1 MAAAAAFAPAP
12 CLRLKPTYSTLRF
25 LSLYPRPTTLVPQS
39 KPPHLIFPPSLPRR
53 RRSFCT
59 VVAAALHSGGTKP
72 EISETWKAE
81 TRAGEFRKKLKVV
94 DIKGGPDEGLDRLGQ
109 TLVVTGWVRT
119 FRVQSSVTF
128 IEVNVTQ
135 IIV

>member
-12 CLRLKPTYSTLRF
+12 SLRLKPTYSTLRF

-39 KPPHLIFPPSLPRR
+39 KPPPLPRR

-94 DIKGGPDEGLDRLGQ
+94 DIKGGPDEGLERLGQ